1 MNKKIIISLLILSF
15 SLITILLQKYF
26 KDNENIQ
33 ISDNDKEDNLY
44 SYNTILDINYVT
56 KDEDGNEYII
66 NAKIGEIDFSKP
78 NVIYLTNVNALIKL
92 NNSENIK
99 ISSDYGKY
107 NSENLDTIFSKNV
120 KIDYLDNKITS
131 EYLDFSIN
139 RNSMIISKKVVY
151 KNSDNIL
158 KADIVEINIK
168 SKDTRIF
175 RYEADKKVNIINNNF
190 NGNN

>member
-26 KDNENIQ
+26 IDNENIQ
-33 ISDNDKEDNLY
+33 ISDYDKEDNLY
-44 SYNTILDINYVT
+44 SSNTILDINYVT

-175 RYEADKKVNIINNNF
+175 RYEADKQVNIINNNF

>member
-44 SYNTILDINYVT
+44 SSNTILDINYVT

-78 NVIYLTNVNALIKL
+78 NIIYLTNVKL
-92 NNSENIK
+92 
-99 ISSDYGKY
+99 
-107 NSENLDTIFSKNV
+107 
-120 KIDYLDNKITS
+120 
-131 EYLDFSIN
+131 
-139 RNSMIISKKVVY
+139 
-151 KNSDNIL
+151 
-158 KADIVEINIK
+158 
-168 SKDTRIF
+168 
-175 RYEADKKVNIINNNF
+175 
-190 NGNN
+190 

>member
-15 SLITILLQKYF
+15 SLSIILHQNYIK
-26 KDNENIQ
+26 NEENIKTNE
-33 ISDNDKEDNLY
+33 NDKEDNLY
-44 SYNTILDINYVT
+44 SSNTILDINYVT

-66 NAKIGEIDFSKP
+66 NAKIGEIDFSEP
-78 NVIYLTNVNALIKL
+78 NIIYLTDVNALIKL

-99 ISSDYGKY
+99 ISSNYGKY

-120 KIDYLDNKITS
+120 NIDYLDNKITS

-151 KNSDNIL
+151 KNLDNIL

-168 SKDTRIF
+168 SKDTKIF

>member
-44 SYNTILDINYVT
+44 SSNTILDINYVT

>member
-44 SYNTILDINYVT
+44 SSNTILDINYVT

-120 KIDYLDNKITS
+120 KINYLDNKITS

-151 KNSDNIL
+151 KNLDNIL

>member
-1 MNKKIIISLLILSF
+1 MKKKIIISLLILSF
-15 SLITILLQKYF
+15 SLTIILHQKDA
-26 KDNENIQ
+26 KIKENIQ
-33 ISDNDKEDNLY
+33 ISENDKENNLY
-44 SYNTILDINYVT
+44 SSNTILDINYVT

-78 NVIYLTNVNALIKL
+78 NIIYLTNVNALIKL

-99 ISSDYGKY
+99 ISSDFGKY

-120 KIDYLDNKITS
+120 NIDYLDNKITS

-151 KNSDNIL
+151 KNLDNIL

-168 SKDTRIF
+168 SKDTKIF

>member
-1 MNKKIIISLLILSF
+1 MKKKIIISLLILSF
-15 SLITILLQKYF
+15 SLTIILHQKDA
-26 KDNENIQ
+26 KIKENIQ
-33 ISDNDKEDNLY
+33 ISENDKENNLY
-44 SYNTILDINYVT
+44 SSNTILDINYVT

-78 NVIYLTNVNALIKL
+78 NIIYLTNVNALIKL

-99 ISSDYGKY
+99 ISSDFGKY

-120 KIDYLDNKITS
+120 NIDYLDNKITS
-131 EYLDFSIN
+131 EYLDFSID

-151 KNSDNIL
+151 KNLENIL

-168 SKDTRIF
+168 SKDTKIF

>member
-1 MNKKIIISLLILSF
+1 MNKKIITALLILLFTLS
-15 SLITILLQKYF
+15 IIVYQKYI
-26 KDNENIQ
+26 KNKENVQ
-33 ISDNDKEDNLY
+33 TSQNDKEDNLY
-44 SYNTILDINYVT
+44 SSNTIMDINYVT

-66 NAKIGEIDFSKP
+66 NAKIGEIDLSKP
-78 NVIYLTNVNALIKL
+78 NIIYLTNVEALIKL
-92 NNSENIK
+92 NNSENIEVT
-99 ISSDYGKY
+99 SDYGKY

-120 KIDYLDNKITS
+120 NIIYLDNKITS

>member
-15 SLITILLQKYF
+15 SLSIILHQNYIK
-26 KDNENIQ
+26 NEENIKTNE
-33 ISDNDKEDNLY
+33 NDKEDNLY
-44 SYNTILDINYVT
+44 SSNTILDINYVT

-66 NAKIGEIDFSKP
+66 NAKIGEIDFSEP
-78 NVIYLTNVNALIKL
+78 NIIYLTNVNDLIKL

-120 KIDYLDNKITS
+120 NIDYLDNKITS

-151 KNSDNIL
+151 KNLDNIL

-168 SKDTRIF
+168 SKDTKIF

-190 NGNN
+190 NGDN